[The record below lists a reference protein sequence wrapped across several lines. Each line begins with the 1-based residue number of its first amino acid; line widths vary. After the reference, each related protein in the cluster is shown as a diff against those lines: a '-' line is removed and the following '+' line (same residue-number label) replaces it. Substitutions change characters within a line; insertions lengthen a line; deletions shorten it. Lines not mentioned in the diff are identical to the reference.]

1 MRAEMTTRE
10 RMLAVYKG
18 EPVDHPALGIY
29 QRYLPRGA
37 EEVQARLQGLGLIL
51 YHPTTT
57 MLAPPWHFYDGFL
70 SEVKNVELKVEHCW
84 EKGIRVERRSYHT
97 PVGTLFQESCSDPG
111 GIGSEH
117 IRKHYITDIEDY
129 KIMSYLVEN
138 TVFNPN
144 HNYIANCMEDLGE
157 SGVMLGRLDRSPYQ
171 KCLIELA
178 GPEQFLVDLFTDT
191 EEVEALLE
199 VMDEKMTESMK
210 ISMDTPA
217 DVYWLPDNVTS
228 DMTPPSA
235 FEKYHLPYYQKQA
248 GLAAQT
254 GKPYFV
260 HIDGKYRHLTD
271 LLSKTG
277 VSGLESVSI
286 PEMDGDLTLEE
297 ALTLLPDMVLIP
309 NFPANLALR
318 VEQEI
323 VSYVRQLREVMGN
336 RPLMLQ
342 ISEDIVPHSWKKIIP
357 ILCRELV

>member
-1 MRAEMTTRE
+1 MRAEMSTRE

-37 EEVQARLQGLGLIL
+37 EEVQMRLQGLGLIL

-70 SEVKNVELKVEHCW
+70 SQVKNVELKVEHFW
-84 EKGIRVERRSYHT
+84 EKGMHVERRSYHT
-97 PVGTLFQESCSDPG
+97 PVGTLSQESCSDPG

-117 IRKHYITDIEDY
+117 IRKHYITCIEDY

-138 TVFNPN
+138 TVFVPN
-144 HNYIANCMEDLGE
+144 HNHIANCMEDMGE

-191 EEVEALLE
+191 EEIEALLE
-199 VMDEKMTESMK
+199 AMDEKMMESMNL
-210 ISMDTPA
+210 SLDTPA

-228 DMTPPSA
+228 DMTPPNA
-235 FEKYHLPYYQKQA
+235 FEKYLLPYYQKQA
-248 GLAAQT
+248 KLAAHA

-260 HIDGKYRHLTD
+260 HIDGKYRHLTN
-271 LLSKTG
+271 LLSQTG

-286 PEMDGDLTLEE
+286 PQMGGDLPLEE
-297 ALTLLPDMVLIP
+297 AFALLPDMVLIP
-309 NFPANLALR
+309 NFPASLALR
-318 VEQEI
+318 EEKEI
-323 VSYVRQLREVMGN
+323 ASYVRNLREIMGN
-336 RPLMLQ
+336 RSLMLQ
-342 ISEDIVPHSWKKIIP
+342 ISEDIPVHSWKKIIP
-357 ILCRELV
+357 ILCKELV